1 MVRTDRLERGLF
13 GDHKPYLLKRLADPA
28 TAAAYIN
35 AAASGDDPGALL
47 QALRNVAEA
56 HGGITKVAAR
66 AGLNRQQLYRTLSS
80 DGNPEL
86 TQPHADTGRHGL
98 QLMVTAKPVRRA
110 KKRTVDALAA

>member
-1 MVRTDRLERGLF
+1 M
-13 GDHKPYLLKRLADPA
+13 PYLLNRLADPA
-28 TAAAYIN
+28 TAAAYIS
-35 AAASGDDPGALL
+35 AAAIEDNPGALL

-86 TQPHADTGRHGL
+86 RSLTRILEATRL
-98 QLMVTAKPVRRA
+98 RLIVTTKPARKAR
-110 KKRTVDALAA
+110 KRVVGAIAE